1 MRVECAIVVGV
12 VDVACIYSCDINSK
26 HFGVA
31 HKLGVALHE
40 MANVGA
46 VLVVPLCARVLRPI
60 VELFAVLGKLFN
72 SIRRL
77 MIAATEYKPALPSP
91 LASPR
96 RVWAMMFCSGV
107 KV

>member
-1 MRVECAIVVGV
+1 MLANDCDRLASFSPIVMRVECAIVVGV

-40 MANVGA
+40 AANVGA

-60 VELFAVLGKLFN
+60 VELFIL
-72 SIRRL
+72 
-77 MIAATEYKPALPSP
+77 
-91 LASPR
+91 
-96 RVWAMMFCSGV
+96 
-107 KV
+107 